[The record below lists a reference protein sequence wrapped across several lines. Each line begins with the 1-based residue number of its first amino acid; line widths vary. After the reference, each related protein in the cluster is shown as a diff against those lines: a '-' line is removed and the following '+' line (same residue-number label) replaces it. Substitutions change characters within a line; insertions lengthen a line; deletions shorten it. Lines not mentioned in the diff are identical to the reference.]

1 MPYGPEAKALALQP
15 LRARFQPVGF
25 IGLQA
30 GGEASL
36 CLFNIQIH
44 LSPHRFKTK

>member
-1 MPYGPEAKALALQP
+1 MSKIKETLSEALALQP

-30 GGEASL
+30 GGEAAL
-36 CLFNIQIH
+36 YLY
-44 LSPHRFKTK
+44 L

>member
-1 MPYGPEAKALALQP
+1 MVDVALPPGRRSDALWAGGRGLGATT

-30 GGEASL
+30 GGEVSL
-36 CLFNIQIH
+36 SLF
-44 LSPHRFKTK
+44 